1 MSRRAHCRRVHRFHP
16 ADDQVTW
23 LSRRRET
30 KPVLKPLMPPEEP
43 YAPSQVAIAIVGAV
57 VLLALGF
64 LYMMGLP

>member
-1 MSRRAHCRRVHRFHP
+1 M
-16 ADDQVTW
+16 TW